1 MAITTNQTVQFN
13 IDSIADNQILV
24 YDANVGAFVN
34 ETIASLV
41 NGGGAVHGVGR
52 NIGDTGVGIYKA
64 NDGAYLD
71 FYKLSAGANTT
82 LTLANNVITIDA
94 TVGSNA
100 LSVQP
105 SVTAN
110 AVAVYDET
118 GNGIK
123 NAAGITLDEGVLT
136 IAGLSNS
143 VNIEDGSITAFSA
156 NLHNL
161 SIGGNFN
168 LPQTDGTDGQILKT
182 DGNGSVTWVDNVDIS
197 GKVDSLLFNA
207 HVVTSITETSNH
219 APALH
224 NFYSLGNANH
234 QYHQVFSTY
243 FRGTADL
250 SVNTLNLGSQPASNY
265 MLRADSMDADQIRSE
280 IANIVIPSTGGFIK
294 TVNFSDGSVD
304 FDSTNLTIV
313 SGDNNLVVSADPMT
327 DTITLST
334 DINVHS
340 FGRVSAEG
348 NVYNYIV
355 ADRQNDVLNFAAG
368 PGISVVADSNA
379 DSILISSTYREINVI
394 SDLLDVD
401 SIGIQ
406 DGQTLIWNA
415 SNSQFEAGTIYVP
428 SDLSELTDT
437 TGLIPA
443 DLTDLSDTTSLIPSD
458 LSNLTDTTG
467 LIPADLTDL
476 SDTTS
481 LIPSDLSNLTDTTG
495 LIPSDLS
502 NLTDTGGLIPA
513 DLSDLSDTT
522 NVVPD
527 DISQLTDTTNLLAS
541 DLSDLTDSTN
551 LLPSDISNLTDTTNV
566 IPSDISQLTDTTN
579 ILGSAGPQVSELI
592 VGTRLGTES
601 IPLTA
606 GGLLNIIS
614 RTGTVAI
621 SLS

>member
-13 IDSIADNQILV
+13 IDSIEDNQILV

-41 NGGGAVHGVGR
+41 SGGGAVHGVGR
-52 NIGDTGVGIYKA
+52 NLGDSGIGIYKA

-82 LTLANNVITIDA
+82 LTLANNIITIDA
-94 TVGSNA
+94 TVGSDTVG
-100 LSVQP
+100 VQP
-105 SVTAN
+105 SSTAN
-110 AVAVYDET
+110 SVAVYDGT
-118 GNGIK
+118 GNGITSA
-123 NAAGITLDEGVLT
+123 NDITVDDGVLT
-136 IAGLSNS
+136 IAGANNNVSFD
-143 VNIEDGSITAFSA
+143 DGSITAFSA
-156 NLHNL
+156 NLQNL
-161 SIGGNFN
+161 SIGGNFG
-168 LPQTDGTDGQILKT
+168 LPQVDGNDGQILRT
-182 DGNGSVTWVDNVDIS
+182 DGNGVVSWDNEVDIS

-207 HVVTSITETSNH
+207 HLATAITETSNH

-234 QYHQVFSTY
+234 QYHQVFANY

-265 MLRADSMDADQIRSE
+265 MLRADTMDADQIRSE
-280 IANIVIPSTGGFIK
+280 IANIVIPDTGGFIK
-294 TVNFSDGSVD
+294 TINVSDGNVD
-304 FDSTNLTIV
+304 FDSTNVHIV
-313 SGDNNLVVSADPMT
+313 SNDNNLVVSADPVNE
-327 DTITLST
+327 TITLST
-334 DINVHS
+334 NINVHS

-368 PGISVVADSNA
+368 RGISVEADSNA
-379 DSILISSTYREINVI
+379 DSILIASTFREINVI

-401 SIGIQ
+401 SIGVQ

-428 SDLSELTDT
+428 SDLSEFTDT
-437 TGLIPA
+437 TGLIPN
-443 DLTDLSDTTSLIPSD
+443 DLTDLTDTTNLIPSDLSDLSDTTSLIPR
-458 LSNLTDTTG
+458 
-467 LIPADLTDL
+467 
-476 SDTTS
+476 
-481 LIPSDLSNLTDTTG
+481 DLSNLTDTTG

-502 NLTDTGGLIPA
+502 DLTDTSNIVPGDLSDLTDTTNLIPGDVGDLTDTGNVIP
-513 DLSDLSDTT
+513 SDL
-522 NVVPD
+522 
-527 DISQLTDTTNLLAS
+527 SQLTDTTNL
-541 DLSDLTDSTN
+541 
-551 LLPSDISNLTDTTNV
+551 
-566 IPSDISQLTDTTN
+566 
-579 ILGSAGPQVSELI
+579 LGSAGPQVSELM
-592 VGTRLGTES
+592 VGTRLGTTS

-606 GGLLNIIS
+606 GGLLNITS

>member
-13 IDSIADNQILV
+13 IDSIQDNQILV

-41 NGGGAVHGVGR
+41 SGGGAVHGVGR

-94 TVGSNA
+94 TVGSDTVG
-100 LSVQP
+100 VQP
-105 SVTAN
+105 SSTAN
-110 AVAVYDET
+110 SVAVYDGT
-118 GNGIK
+118 GNGITSA
-123 NAAGITLDEGVLT
+123 NDITVDEGVLT
-136 IAGLSNS
+136 IAGANHNVSFD
-143 VNIEDGSITAFSA
+143 DGSITAFSA
-156 NLHNL
+156 NLQNL
-161 SIGGNFN
+161 SIGGNFAF
-168 LPQTDGTDGQILKT
+168 PQTDGTDGQILKT
-182 DGNGSVTWVDNVDIS
+182 DGNGVVSWVNEVDIS

-207 HVVTSITETSNH
+207 HLATAITETSNH

-234 QYHQVFSTY
+234 QYHQVFANY

-265 MLRADSMDADQIRSE
+265 MLRADTMDADQIRSE

-294 TVNFSDGSVD
+294 TINVSDGNVD
-304 FDSTNLTIV
+304 FDSTNVTIV
-313 SGDNNLVVSADPMT
+313 SGDNNLVVTADPVNE
-327 DTITLST
+327 TITLST
-334 DINVHS
+334 DIDVHS

-368 PGISVVADSNA
+368 PGISVVADSNT

-394 SDLLDVD
+394 SDLLDVN
-401 SIGIQ
+401 SVGVQ
-406 DGQTLIWNA
+406 DGQTLVWNA

-428 SDLSELTDT
+428 SDLSEFTDS
-437 TGLIPA
+437 TGLIPS
-443 DLTDLSDTTSLIPSD
+443 DLTDLTDATSLIPNDLSDLTDTTSLIPSD
-458 LSNLTDTTG
+458 LSDLTDTTN
-467 LIPADLTDL
+467 LIPGDVGDLTD
-476 SDTTS
+476 TGNV
-481 LIPSDLSNLTDTTG
+481 IPSDL
-495 LIPSDLS
+495 
-502 NLTDTGGLIPA
+502 
-513 DLSDLSDTT
+513 
-522 NVVPD
+522 
-527 DISQLTDTTNLLAS
+527 SQLTDTTNLLA
-541 DLSDLTDSTN
+541 
-551 LLPSDISNLTDTTNV
+551 
-566 IPSDISQLTDTTN
+566 
-579 ILGSAGPQVSELI
+579 SAGPQVSELI
-592 VGTRLGTES
+592 VGTRLGTTS

-606 GGLLNIIS
+606 GGLLNITS

>member
-13 IDSIADNQILV
+13 IDSIVDNQILV

-52 NIGDTGVGIYKA
+52 NIGETGVGIYKA

-94 TVGSNA
+94 ITGSDVIG
-100 LSVQP
+100 VQP

-110 AVAVYDET
+110 AVAVYDDT
-118 GNGIK
+118 GNSITSATGV
-123 NAAGITLDEGVLT
+123 TLDEGVLT
-136 IAGLSNS
+136 ISGTNNS
-143 VNIEDGSITAFSA
+143 VSIDDGSITAFSA
-156 NLHNL
+156 NLQNL

-168 LPQTDGTDGQILKT
+168 LPQTDGTDGQILTT

-197 GKVDSLLFNA
+197 GKVDSILFNA
-207 HVVTSITETSNH
+207 HIATSITETSNH

-265 MLRADSMDADQIRSE
+265 MLRADTMDADQIRSE
-280 IANIVIPSTGGFIK
+280 IANIVIPSTGGFIE
-294 TVNFSDGSVD
+294 TINVSDGNIA
-304 FDSTNLTIV
+304 FDSTNVHII
-313 SGDNNLVVSADPMT
+313 SGDNNLVVSADPVT
-327 DTITLST
+327 ETITLST
-334 DINVHS
+334 NINVHS

-355 ADRQNDVLNFAAG
+355 ADRQNDVLNFTGGA
-368 PGISVVADSNA
+368 GISVEADSNT
-379 DSILISSTYREINVI
+379 DSIAISSTYREINVI
-394 SDLLDVD
+394 SDLLDVN

-406 DGQTLIWNA
+406 DGQLLLWNA
-415 SNSQFEAGTIYVP
+415 SNSQFEAGTISVP
-428 SDLSELTDT
+428 TDLSAFTDT
-437 TGLIPA
+437 TGV
-443 DLTDLSDTTSLIPSD
+443 
-458 LSNLTDTTG
+458 
-467 LIPADLTDL
+467 
-476 SDTTS
+476 
-481 LIPSDLSNLTDTTG
+481 
-495 LIPSDLS
+495 
-502 NLTDTGGLIPA
+502 IPA

-522 NVVPD
+522 NIVPSD
-527 DISQLTDTTNLLAS
+527 LSELTDTTNIVPGDISQLTDTTNLLAS
-541 DLSDLTDSTN
+541 TDISDISDLTDTTN
-551 LLPSDISNLTDTTNV
+551 LLPSDISNLTDTTGV
-566 IPSDISQLTDTTN
+566 IPSDLSELTDTTN
-579 ILGSAGPQVSELI
+579 ILGSAGPAVTELI

-606 GGLLNIIS
+606 GGMLNIIS

>member
-100 LSVQP
+100 IGVQP

-110 AVAVYDET
+110 AVAVYDEN
-118 GNGIK
+118 GNGIT
-123 NAAGITLDEGVLT
+123 NAVGITLDEGVLT
-136 IAGLSNS
+136 IAGTNNS

-168 LPQTDGTDGQILKT
+168 LPQTDGTAGQILET
-182 DGNGSVTWVDNVDIS
+182 DGNGSVTWVDNVDVS

-294 TVNFSDGSVD
+294 TINVSDGSVD
-304 FDSTNLTIV
+304 FDSTNVTIV
-313 SGDNNLVVSADPMT
+313 SGDNSLVVTADPVNE
-327 DTITLST
+327 TITLST

-355 ADRQNDVLNFAAG
+355 ADRQNDVLNFTAG
-368 PGISVVADSNA
+368 PGISVEADSNT
-379 DSILISSTYREINVI
+379 DSISISSTYREINVI

-428 SDLSELTDT
+428 ADLSELTDT

-443 DLTDLSDTTSLIPSD
+443 DLTDLSDTT
-458 LSNLTDTTG
+458 N
-467 LIPADLTDL
+467 
-476 SDTTS
+476 
-481 LIPSDLSNLTDTTG
+481 

-513 DLSDLSDTT
+513 DLSDLTDTT

-527 DISQLTDTTNLLAS
+527 DISQLTDTTNLLVS

-551 LLPSDISNLTDTTNV
+551 LLPSDISNLTDTTNI
-566 IPSDISQLTDTTN
+566 IPSDLSELTDTTN
-579 ILGSAGPQVSELI
+579 ILGSAGPSVTELI

>member
-13 IDSIADNQILV
+13 IDSIQDNQILV

-41 NGGGAVHGVGR
+41 SGGGAVHGVGR

-94 TVGSNA
+94 TVGSDTVG
-100 LSVQP
+100 VQP
-105 SVTAN
+105 SSTAN
-110 AVAVYDET
+110 SVAVYDST
-118 GNGIK
+118 GNGITSA
-123 NAAGITLDEGVLT
+123 NDITVDEGVLT
-136 IAGLSNS
+136 IAGANHNVSFD
-143 VNIEDGSITAFSA
+143 DGSITAFSA
-156 NLHNL
+156 NLQNL
-161 SIGGNFN
+161 SIGGNFA

-182 DGNGSVTWVDNVDIS
+182 DGNGVVSWVNEVDIS

-207 HVVTSITETSNH
+207 HLATAITETSNH

-234 QYHQVFSTY
+234 QYHQVFANY

-265 MLRADSMDADQIRSE
+265 MLRADTMDADQIRSE

-294 TVNFSDGSVD
+294 TINVSDGNVD
-304 FDSTNLTIV
+304 FDSTNVTIV
-313 SGDNNLVVSADPMT
+313 SGDNNLVVTADPVNE
-327 DTITLST
+327 TITLST

-368 PGISVVADSNA
+368 PGISVVADSNT

-401 SIGIQ
+401 SIGVQ
-406 DGQTLIWNA
+406 DGQTLVWNA
-415 SNSQFEAGTIYVP
+415 TNSQFEAGTIYVP
-428 SDLSELTDT
+428 SDLSEFTD
-437 TGLIPA
+437 
-443 DLTDLSDTTSLIPSD
+443 S
-458 LSNLTDTTG
+458 
-467 LIPADLTDL
+467 
-476 SDTTS
+476 
-481 LIPSDLSNLTDTTG
+481 TG
-495 LIPSDLS
+495 LIPSDLTDLTDTTS
-502 NLTDTGGLIPA
+502 LIPGDLSDLTDTTNLIPGDVGDLTDTGNVIP
-513 DLSDLSDTT
+513 SDL
-522 NVVPD
+522 
-527 DISQLTDTTNLLAS
+527 SQLTDTTNLLA
-541 DLSDLTDSTN
+541 
-551 LLPSDISNLTDTTNV
+551 
-566 IPSDISQLTDTTN
+566 
-579 ILGSAGPQVSELI
+579 SAGPQVSELI
-592 VGTRLGTES
+592 VGTRLGTTS

-606 GGLLNIIS
+606 GGLLNITS